1 MNIDEIRAIEAQMLI
16 ELKDQIASNRYAL
29 DAINP
34 SIRSRISNILGYG
47 PISTEGW
54 FISACS
60 ILDGQRPIDVLKID
74 ESRVVEAA
82 LYKKANST
90 WHG

>member
-1 MNIDEIRAIEAQMLI
+1 MNIDEIRAVEAQMLI

-74 ESRVVEAA
+74 ESRVLEAA

>member
-1 MNIDEIRAIEAQMLI
+1 MNNEEIQAIEAQMLT
-16 ELKDQIASNRYAL
+16 ELKEQIADNRHAL
-29 DAINP
+29 DAIDP
-34 SIRSRISNILGYG
+34 SIRNRISNILGYG

-60 ILDGQRPIDVLKID
+60 ILSGQRPIDVLKID
-74 ESRVVEAA
+74 ESRVFEAA

>member
-1 MNIDEIRAIEAQMLI
+1 MNNEEIQAIEAQMLI
-16 ELKDQIASNRYAL
+16 ELKDQIADNRNAL
-29 DAINP
+29 DAIDP
-34 SIRSRISNILGYG
+34 SIRSCVSNILGYG

-60 ILDGQRPIDVLKID
+60 ILDGQRPIDVLKTD
-74 ESRVVEAA
+74 ESRVFDAA
-82 LYKKANST
+82 LHKKANST

>member
-1 MNIDEIRAIEAQMLI
+1 MNNNEIQAIEAQMLT
-16 ELKDQIASNRYAL
+16 ELKEQIADNRHAL
-29 DAINP
+29 DAIDP
-34 SIRSRISNILGYG
+34 LIRNRISTILGYG

-60 ILDGQRPIDVLKID
+60 ILNGQRPIDVLKID
-74 ESRVVEAA
+74 ESRVFEAA
-82 LYKKANST
+82 LHKKANST